1 MRLLIRILRC
11 KVNLIIIILGFK
23 KKCFILYKDVIWCVS
38 FRYKVCL
45 MIFKV
50 FNGLIVYI
58 LILEL
63 LKGSVN
69 K

>member
-1 MRLLIRILRC
+1 M
-11 KVNLIIIILGFK
+11 FY
-23 KKCFILYKDVIWCVS
+23 FIYKDVIWCVC

-45 MIFKV
+45 MILKV

-63 LKGSVN
+63 LKESVN

>member
-1 MRLLIRILRC
+1 MIL
-11 KVNLIIIILGFK
+11 
-23 KKCFILYKDVIWCVS
+23 
-38 FRYKVCL
+38 
-45 MIFKV
+45 KV

-69 K
+69 KWEEKL